1 MHALGTQMGTRAIK
15 SLLIL
20 SLVYSTLD
28 TFHLFSGWL
37 KELADAYHH
46 ELTWIMITNGERT
59 HAKARSAVRREFDV
73 RCNLQR

>member
-1 MHALGTQMGTRAIK
+1 MKEVAPRNIPRI
-15 SLLIL
+15 S
-20 SLVYSTLD
+20 VTLH

-59 HAKARSAVRREFDV
+59 HAKARPAVRWEFDV

>member
-1 MHALGTQMGTRAIK
+1 MKQDPSTSRFTLLGIK
-15 SLLIL
+15 NSHIGHFAHVP
-20 SLVYSTLD
+20 LVQRLVV
-28 TFHLFSGWL
+28 

-59 HAKARSAVRREFDV
+59 HAKARPAVRREFDV